1 MKKFFRMLSAACAA
15 AFLFVC
21 LTACGAPKWEL
32 GASVEKKTAAPGE
45 SFTVTVTTKNVGGD
59 FKCDH
64 HTKAVGAMPSL
75 YLGIGAGRV
84 YLAFESIDET
94 TAEARTVTFAGGE
107 AVTIKW
113 TFRANTLETG
123 GADGMA
129 APAGKYTLKLT
140 FQGTEQII
148 ENFIEIKVAQ

>member
-15 AFLFVC
+15 ALLFVC
-21 LTACGAPKWEL
+21 LTACAGPKWEL
-32 GASVEKKTAAPGE
+32 GASVEKKTVAPGAN
-45 SFTVTVTTKNVGGD
+45 FTVTVTTKNVGGD

-64 HTKAVGAMPSL
+64 SAKAVAAAPSL
-75 YLGIGAGRV
+75 YLDIGAGRV
-84 YLAFESIDET
+84 YLAFDSIDKT

-107 AVTIKW
+107 TVKTEW
-113 TFRANTLETG
+113 TFRANTLGVNSFEEL
-123 GADGMA
+123 A

>member
-1 MKKFFRMLSAACAA
+1 MKKFCRMLLCAA
-15 AFLFVC
+15 AFSLTLVL

-32 GASVEKKTAAPGE
+32 GASVEKKTVAPG
-45 SFTVTVTTKNVGGD
+45 STFTVTVTTKNVGGD

-64 HTKAVGAMPSL
+64 SAKDIGAAPSL
-75 YLGIGAGRV
+75 YLDIGAGRV
-84 YLAFESIDET
+84 YLAFDPITTTDEV
-94 TAEARTVTFAGGE
+94 RTVTFAGGE
-107 AVTIKW
+107 TVTIKW

-140 FQGTEQII
+140 FQGTEKII
-148 ENFIEIKVAQ
+148 ENFLEEKVGE